1 MVTVVC
7 NGSLMDGLPID
18 LVRYCGLAALSEA
31 QEDLLWNTISDL
43 ELVNQCDSAE
53 LVVTG
58 DIDEMPGQSDEF
70 YQLETDDVEKFKGE
84 LRQVINS
91 ILKG

>member
-31 QEDLLWNTISDL
+31 QEDLLWAENSDID
-43 ELVNQCDSAE
+43 LVNQCSSAE

>member
-31 QEDLLWNTISDL
+31 QEEHLWNTISDI
-43 ELVNQCDSAE
+43 ELDKQCQKD
-53 LVVTG
+53 
-58 DIDEMPGQSDEF
+58 F
-70 YQLETDDVEKFKGE
+70 
-84 LRQVINS
+84 
-91 ILKG
+91 